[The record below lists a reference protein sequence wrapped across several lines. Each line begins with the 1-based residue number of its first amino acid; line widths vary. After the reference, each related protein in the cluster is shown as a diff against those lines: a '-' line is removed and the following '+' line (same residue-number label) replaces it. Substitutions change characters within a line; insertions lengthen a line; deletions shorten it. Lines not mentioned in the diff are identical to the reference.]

1 MKFILGRKL
10 DVEMSG
16 GRKGNSNRS
25 ANITTTKL
33 HVAGV
38 GMNPNI
44 DEVKR
49 LFEEYGTVREGQG
62 KNDLIRYYRAL
73 HYVAYIMYII
83 LFLQ

>member
-1 MKFILGRKL
+1 MFIFFKNNSECRQRLTRLFKFILGRKL

-62 KNDLIRYYRAL
+62 KK
-73 HYVAYIMYII
+73 
-83 LFLQ
+83 F